1 MIYLGFAAWWRS
13 CTVEGIISLPNSI
26 PHTPP
31 ILHRRML
38 TANDLLFSYRWGVDT
53 FAKLVSDVA
62 DKDMARQPVEGINH
76 PAWLLGHVGTY
87 HEVIASLLRGEA
99 FDNPWDSPC
108 GKNSTPSADR
118 SRYPSKEQL
127 LKHHEAAAALA
138 CRTIESVKP
147 EAWTRPMDHPTW
159 GKQFAT
165 VAPAVVFLA
174 TSHQSLHLGQLS
186 GWRRAMGLPRI

>member
-1 MIYLGFAAWWRS
+1 MAIFGRAGHNRS
-13 CTVEGIISLPNSI
+13 AKWIPPPN
-26 PHTPP
+26 P
-31 ILHRRML
+31 ILNISML

-62 DKDMARQPVEGINH
+62 DEDMARQPVEGINH

-87 HEVIASLLRGEA
+87 HEVIALLLLSES

-118 SRYPSKEQL
+118 SLYPSKEEL

-138 CRTIESVKP
+138 SKTIAEAKP

-174 TSHQSLHLGQLS
+174 TTHQSLHLGQLS

>member
-1 MIYLGFAAWWRS
+1 MLSAVAALGAA
-13 CTVEGIISLPNSI
+13 GHNPGLPS
-26 PHTPP
+26 PFLPP
-31 ILHRRML
+31 FYPLASML
-38 TANDLLFSYRWGVDT
+38 SANDLLFSYRWGVDT

-62 DKDMARQPVEGINH
+62 DGDMARQPVEGINH

-87 HEVIASLLRGEA
+87 HKVIASLLLGES

-118 SRYPSKEQL
+118 SLYPSKEDL
-127 LKHHEAAAALA
+127 LKHHEATAALA
-138 CRTIESVKP
+138 YRAIEAAKP
-147 EAWTRPMDHPTW
+147 EAWARPMDHPTW

-174 TSHQSLHLGQLS
+174 TAHQSLHLGQLS
-186 GWRRAMGLPRI
+186 GWRRVMGLPRI